1 MTVITRRRPADAN
14 AFEFV
19 RICAL
24 RAAQWMR
31 GCTPRLEASSK
42 ACITAQREVALGLV
56 HASPRTDGK
65 TLLG

>member
-1 MTVITRRRPADAN
+1 MTVIARRRPADAN

-24 RAAQWMR
+24 RAAQLMR

>member
-24 RAAQWMR
+24 RAAQLMR
-31 GCTPRLEASSK
+31 GCTPRLETSTK
-42 ACITAQREVALGLV
+42 PCITAQREVALGLV
-56 HASPRTDGK
+56 LASPRTDGK
-65 TLLG
+65 KLLS